1 MNDRTS
7 SHGSARR
14 AGALAAVAVIAALT
28 TACDVVHVHVGSSVP
43 ASTSTGSSTYQQH
56 LAYAHCM
63 QSHGM
68 PGFPDPVPNTSFSGQ
83 LNASPGTVAARAD
96 DACKHLLSAS
106 AAGPTGPA
114 AQSPSSSAAGAVVD
128 SLASGST
135 RYTAAQL
142 RVAYGVRPL
151 LGRRATGRGQTV
163 VLLDFPP
170 AGGPA
175 RAAGA
180 GQVPTVTLR
189 LGLTHGGVIEL
200 SAGAGEQ
207 CA

>member
-106 AAGPTGPA
+106 AAAPTGPA

-135 RYTAAQL
+135 FTRQRSSGLPT
-142 RVAYGVRPL
+142 AYGRCWA
-151 LGRRATGRGQTV
+151 GA
-163 VLLDFPP
+163 PP
-170 AGGPA
+170 AGGRPWCCWISRPREDRRGPPAPA
-175 RAAGA
+175 RC
-180 GQVPTVTLR
+180 R
-189 LGLTHGGVIEL
+189 R
-200 SAGAGEQ
+200 
-207 CA
+207 